1 MKFSVNFLF
10 NKNIVVTNCIY
21 KNKMGKSKRVRLSRQ
36 KTNNN
41 NLTTITDNIINNI
54 NLLNTSDNNAINGV
68 FLKLYLD

>member
-1 MKFSVNFLF
+1 
-10 NKNIVVTNCIY
+10 
-21 KNKMGKSKRVRLSRQ
+21 MGKSKRVRLSRQ

-54 NLLNTSDNNAINGV
+54 NLLNTSDNNTINGV

>member
-1 MKFSVNFLF
+1 
-10 NKNIVVTNCIY
+10 
-21 KNKMGKSKRVRLSRQ
+21 MGKSKRVRLSRQ